1 MSPLLLTLS
10 SMQGGKHVPLITDTL
25 LHAGGKHASLLL
37 TLSSMQGGK
46 HVPLI
51 TATPPLLQEGKDVPL
66 ITDTLLHA
74 VRRQTCPPYY

>member
-25 LHAGGKHASLLL
+25 LMQGGVTATPPCREANMSPLLL

-46 HVPLI
+46 HIPL
-51 TATPPLLQEGKDVPL
+51 V
-66 ITDTLLHA
+66 TDTLLHA
-74 VRRQTCPPYY
+74 GRQTCPPYY